1 MDESWRKVLLFR
13 GFAMT
18 PPTCIPAPPPER
30 QPSGH
35 SGRIGLIIAVILMAI
50 LLITLAKDPAFR
62 GHLQGDLIVFQNRA
76 CSFLDHHSWYALS
89 GNEYQPGALWWMTL
103 PGLVPLDAHNYDA
116 YLTAFFVF
124 SILLIGLYVVIAEK
138 HGPSEAP
145 WMMIALMV
153 AAGPI
158 LLYRFELIVSLLVLA
173 SWILWKKEKAGKAGF
188 LLGVATAIKL
198 YPLIL
203 LPCFVIPGIRKR
215 MLPRIIAGFL
225 TGIAIPVL
233 SFLGTGGSL
242 QGMKEALMFHQEKP
256 IGLDGLMGSIL
267 PLMQSAAHLPIRMT
281 PANSIHGFATDLP
294 LPVSLLNWIWFMP
307 YAGMLIFLLRNRRLE
322 RAGTGGP
329 FLLLM
334 AFLIFQKNNN
344 PQYAW
349 WAFSLIPLIP
359 HDWIGI
365 RPKLILSA
373 MACLALILSQ
383 IVFPLNYQEFL
394 DMFYSGHPAGSP
406 IFILNFLKNLLWLGI
421 LAFCLARIV
430 TQEKKVKA

>member
-1 MDESWRKVLLFR
+1 
-13 GFAMT
+13 
-18 PPTCIPAPPPER
+18 
-30 QPSGH
+30 
-35 SGRIGLIIAVILMAI
+35 
-50 LLITLAKDPAFR
+50 
-62 GHLQGDLIVFQNRA
+62 
-76 CSFLDHHSWYALS
+76 
-89 GNEYQPGALWWMTL
+89 
-103 PGLVPLDAHNYDA
+103 
-116 YLTAFFVF
+116 
-124 SILLIGLYVVIAEK
+124 
-138 HGPSEAP
+138 
-145 WMMIALMV
+145 
-153 AAGPI
+153 
-158 LLYRFELIVSLLVLA
+158 
-173 SWILWKKEKAGKAGF
+173 
-188 LLGVATAIKL
+188 
-198 YPLIL
+198 
-203 LPCFVIPGIRKR
+203 

-307 YAGMLIFLLRNRRLE
+307 YAGLLIFLLRNRRLE